1 MKKYIDWMTF
11 LHLDVIIFFIG
22 SFDLSECMIKGTL
35 REGKMFQKVLVPLDG
50 SKLAEEILTRVEKLV
65 RFCRA
70 EVHLL
75 RVVVS
80 YQVDPQEEK
89 RERERLTQEA
99 WDYLE
104 KIVSRIRKKKIS
116 AFAVVAYG
124 KDAVQI
130 CDFARKNKFDLI
142 AMATHGRSGLSRW
155 ALGSV
160 ADKVLHCSNVPVMLF
175 RVS

>member
-1 MKKYIDWMTF
+1 MFKKI
-11 LHLDVIIFFIG
+11 
-22 SFDLSECMIKGTL
+22 
-35 REGKMFQKVLVPLDG
+35 LVPLDG
-50 SKLAEEILTRVEKLV
+50 SRLAEKILGRVEKLV
-65 RFCRA
+65 GGSQS

-80 YQVDPQEEK
+80 YEVDPREEK
-89 RERERLTQEA
+89 KERARLMQEA

-104 KIVSRIRKKKIS
+104 KVASRLRRKGIR
-116 AFAVVAYG
+116 AYAAVAYG

-130 CDFARKNKFDLI
+130 CDFARKNHFDLI

-160 ADKVLHCSNVPVMLF
+160 ADKVLHCSAVPVMLV
-175 RVS
+175 RVL

>member
-1 MKKYIDWMTF
+1 MFKKI
-11 LHLDVIIFFIG
+11 
-22 SFDLSECMIKGTL
+22 
-35 REGKMFQKVLVPLDG
+35 LVPLDG
-50 SKLAEEILTRVEKLV
+50 SQTAEKILPRVGKLV
-65 RFCRA
+65 EFCRA

-80 YQVDPQEEK
+80 YKIDPKEERK
-89 RERERLTQEA
+89 EREELVGEA
-99 WDYLE
+99 WAYLE
-104 KIVSRIRKKKIS
+104 KIVARLRKRKVK

-130 CDFARKNKFDLI
+130 CDFARKNRFDLI

-160 ADKVLHCSNVPVMLF
+160 ADKVLSCSNVPVMLF
-175 RVS
+175 RVSKA